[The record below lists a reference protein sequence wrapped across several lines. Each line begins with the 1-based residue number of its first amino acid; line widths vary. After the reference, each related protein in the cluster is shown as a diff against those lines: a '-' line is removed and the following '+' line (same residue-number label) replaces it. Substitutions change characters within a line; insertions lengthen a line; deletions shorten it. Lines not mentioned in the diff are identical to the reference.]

1 MKKQLLRLSISGL
14 LTGLISVGGY
24 MVIDSFD
31 LKGNSIILSAS
42 VLAET
47 AEEKTRIRVY
57 EQASPSV
64 VLILTDSGSMG
75 SGFIVSSDGLVITN
89 SPVVEDSNSPV
100 NIKLADRT
108 KVVADIVAF
117 EPNGIDLA
125 AVKIR
130 NQNHLPFLP
139 LASANSFKVGPFV
152 TT

>member
-64 VLILTDSGSMG
+64 VLILTDTGSMG
-75 SGFIVSSDGLVITN
+75 SGFIVSSDGLVIT
-89 SPVVEDSNSPV
+89 NSPV